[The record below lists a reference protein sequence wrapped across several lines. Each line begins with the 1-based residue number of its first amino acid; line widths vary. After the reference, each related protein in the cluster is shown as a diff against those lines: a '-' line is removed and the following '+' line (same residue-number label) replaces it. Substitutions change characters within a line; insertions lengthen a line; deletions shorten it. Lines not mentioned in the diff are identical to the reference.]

1 MEVKTM
7 TFVNGYTFTK
17 VKTSHGP
24 DMYISRYG
32 KLVKVVPC
40 SPHVEL
46 SERYAIDLIHQIESI
61 E

>member
-1 MEVKTM
+1 M
-7 TFVNGYTFTK
+7 TFVNGYNFTK

-24 DMYISRYG
+24 DMYVSRYG
-32 KLVKVVPC
+32 KLVKVVSC

-46 SERYAIDLIHQIESI
+46 SERYTSDLIHQIESM

>member
-1 MEVKTM
+1 MN
-7 TFVNGYTFTK
+7 FVNGYAFTK

-24 DMYISRYG
+24 DMYVSRHG

-46 SERYAIDLIHQIESI
+46 CERYAIDLIHQIESL

>member
-1 MEVKTM
+1 M
-7 TFVNGYTFTK
+7 TFVNGYTFKK

-24 DMYISRYG
+24 DMYVSRFG

-40 SPHVEL
+40 SAHVEL
-46 SERYAIDLIHQIESI
+46 SERYTSDLIHQIETL